1 MGLHGAFDL
10 RQTLCRVAVM
20 QCISRGLSPDFYS
33 SPIMKKTLLAVAALC
48 ALTSGAAMA
57 QQQDGKWQVRVRAVH
72 LDSANKDS
80 TGLDL
85 SVNDKVIPELDISY
99 YFTPNFAAELILT
112 YPQKHNVR
120 AGDVKIGSLK
130 HLPPT
135 LLAQYHFTN
144 FGAFKPYVGAGIN
157 YTRFSNV
164 DILGGAAD
172 VKRNSWGGALQ
183 VGFDYALDKNWS
195 LNFDVKKVYIDTN
208 VSAGGVN
215 VGKFKVDPLL
225 VGVGV
230 GYRF

>member
-1 MGLHGAFDL
+1 
-10 RQTLCRVAVM
+10 
-20 QCISRGLSPDFYS
+20 
-33 SPIMKKTLLAVAALC
+33 
-48 ALTSGAAMA
+48 MA
-57 QQQDGKWQVRVRAVH
+57 QQQDGNWQVRVRAVH

-80 TGLDL
+80 TGLGL
-85 SVNDKVIPELDISY
+85 SINNKTMPELDISY

-112 YPQKHNVR
+112 YPQKQDLR
-120 AGDVKIGSLK
+120 ADGAKIGSLK

-157 YTRFSNV
+157 YTRFSSV
-164 DILGGAAD
+164 KFDPAVEAALD
-172 VKRNSWGGALQ
+172 PSIKKNSWGGALQ

-195 LNFDVKKVYIDTN
+195 LNFDVKKVYIATD
-208 VSAGGVN
+208 VYSGGAK
-215 VGKFKVDPLL
+215 VGKFKVDPVL

>member
-1 MGLHGAFDL
+1 
-10 RQTLCRVAVM
+10 
-20 QCISRGLSPDFYS
+20 
-33 SPIMKKTLLAVAALC
+33 MKKTLLAVAALC
-48 ALTSGAAMA
+48 AMTSGAAMA
-57 QQQDGKWQVRVRAVH
+57 QQQDGKWQVRVRAVN
-72 LDSANKDS
+72 LDAANKGEAA
-80 TGLDL
+80 TGAAGV
-85 SVNDKVIPELDISY
+85 SINDKVIPELDISY
-99 YFTPNFAAELILT
+99 YFTPNFAAELVLT
-112 YPQKHNVR
+112 YPQKQDVR
-120 AGDVKIGSLK
+120 SNGVKIGSLK

-164 DILGGAAD
+164 DLPGSLD

-195 LNFDVKKVYIDTN
+195 LNFDVKKVYIDTTIN
-208 VSAGGVN
+208 SGI
-215 VGKFKVDPLL
+215 GKFKVDPIL